1 MVAGG
6 FLFFERRWDDA
17 STGSGSQTE
26 DRRLSVQI
34 PIYFWCDEKAKI
46 SSPKLYAQNRIS
58 GVSD

>member
-6 FLFFERRWDDA
+6 FLFFEGGWDDA
-17 STGSGSQTE
+17 STGSGSPTE

-46 SSPKLYAQNRIS
+46 SSPKL
-58 GVSD
+58 